1 MADSNKQ
8 VAQSIMTAVNCFCDE
23 KKVVQFMSREHRT
36 LQQSFTRLCV
46 EWLKYLSEV
55 GPSLYDDR
63 NEASVRLA
71 HDLLAI
77 PEVKKLFDTGLPM
90 I

>member
-1 MADSNKQ
+1 MTDSNKK
-8 VAQSIMTAVNCFCDE
+8 VAQSVMTAVNTFCNE
-23 KKVVQFMSREHRT
+23 QKVAQYMTHEHRT
-36 LQQSFTRLCV
+36 LQQNFTRLCV
-46 EWLKYLSEV
+46 EWLKALSEV
-55 GPSLYDDR
+55 EMYDDR

-71 HDLLAI
+71 HDLFAI